1 MEGNIISCLLRKF
14 ALLKKNKNRTKKNMR
29 NKKLQVW
36 LPLLLSICMVAGMFI
51 GYRIKGNMPDNGIF
65 FVEKERPVQQV
76 LDLIKRKYVDNENI
90 DSLGNLAIQTILSK
104 LDPHSIYL
112 PAQELKQVNEDLEG
126 QFFGIGIEFNIIHD
140 TINVVNVLS
149 KGPSEKAGL
158 LIGDQ
163 IIKVDDSIVAGKQ
176 ITSQKLRK
184 LIGGD
189 AGEKVTITVFR
200 NGIQKPILI
209 TRGPVPLYSLDAAYM
224 IADTVGYIRLNKFSE
239 TTYDEF
245 MQSLLKLQKAGM
257 KSLILDLRDNGG
269 GILTEATNIADEFL
283 SDNKM
288 ITYTEGAH
296 SPKKEYRAQKDG
308 TFEKGKLIV
317 LIDEGTASASEI
329 LSGALQDWERATIVG
344 RRSFGKGLVQEQY
357 ELSDGSG
364 LRLTVARYYT
374 PLGRSIQKSYS
385 GGIEAYEHDLINRF
399 KEGEMTSMDSIKHT
413 NEKKYVT
420 AAGNILYGGGGITP
434 DVFVPYDTTL
444 FSKNIMDALV
454 SGTLSKFVY
463 VNFLRHQKEFQQ
475 YSSPKDFNEK
485 YVVSDETL
493 HALKLYAQ
501 NDSIKLN
508 PENKIERSILQKQI
522 KVLTA
527 REIWRTEGFYEVN
540 NTYDPT
546 VAKALELMKPQVHI
560 VSKK

>member
-1 MEGNIISCLLRKF
+1 
-14 ALLKKNKNRTKKNMR
+14 MR

-36 LPLLLSICMVAGMFI
+36 LPLLLSICMIAGMFI
-51 GYRIKGNMPDNGIF
+51 GYRIKGNMPDHGIF

-76 LDLIKRKYVDNENI
+76 LDLIKRKYVDNENV
-90 DSLGNLAIQTILSK
+90 DSLGNLAIQMILSK
-104 LDPHSIYL
+104 LDPHSVYL
-112 PAQELKQVNEDLEG
+112 PAQALKQANEDLEG
-126 QFFGIGIEFNIIHD
+126 QFFGVGIEFNIIHD
-140 TINVVNVLS
+140 TVNVVNVLA
-149 KGPSEKAGL
+149 KGPSEKAGI

-163 IIKVDDSIVAGKQ
+163 IIKVDDSVVAAKK

-189 AGEKVTITVFR
+189 AGKKVTLTIFR
-200 NGIQKPILI
+200 DGLLKSIVI

-245 MQSLLKLQKAGM
+245 MQSLIKLQKAGM
-257 KSLILDLRDNGG
+257 KGLILDLRENGG

-283 SDNKM
+283 SDQKL

-296 SPKKEYRAQKDG
+296 SSKKEYHAQKEG
-308 TFEKGKLIV
+308 AFEKGSLIV

-329 LSGALQDWERATIVG
+329 LTGALQDWERATIVG

-385 GGIEAYEHDLINRF
+385 EGIDAYDHDLIDRF
-399 KEGEMTSMDSIKHT
+399 KDGEMTSIDSIKHT
-413 NEKKYVT
+413 NKKKYTTSGGKV
-420 AAGNILYGGGGITP
+420 LYGGGGITP

-454 SGTLSKFVY
+454 SGTLSRFVY
-463 VNFLRHQKEFQQ
+463 LNFLRHRKQFQQ
-475 YSSPKDFNEK
+475 FSSPRVFNEK
-485 YVVSDETL
+485 YIVSNETL
-493 HALKLYAQ
+493 NELKHYAQ
-501 NDSIKLN
+501 SDSIKLN
-508 PENKIERSILQKQI
+508 PENKSERAILQRQI

-540 NTYDPT
+540 NSYDPT
-546 VAKALELMKPQVHI
+546 IIKALELMKPAIQH

>member
-1 MEGNIISCLLRKF
+1 
-14 ALLKKNKNRTKKNMR
+14 MR

-36 LPLLLSICMVAGMFI
+36 LPLLLSICMIAGMFV

-76 LDLIKRKYVDNENI
+76 LDLIKRKYVDNENV
-90 DSLGNLAIQTILSK
+90 DSLGNSAIQGILSK
-104 LDPHSIYL
+104 LDPHSVYL
-112 PAQELKQVNEDLEG
+112 PAQELKAVNEDLEG
-126 QFFGIGIEFNIIHD
+126 QFYGIGIEFNIIND
-140 TINVVNVLS
+140 TVNVVNVLQ

-163 IIKVDDSIVAGKQ
+163 IIKVDDSIVAGRN
-176 ITSQKLRK
+176 ITAQRLRK

-189 AGEKVTITVFR
+189 AGEKVNVTVYR
-200 NGIQKPILI
+200 NGVSKTFSV

-239 TTYDEF
+239 TTYREF
-245 MQSLLKLQKAGM
+245 MESMQKLQKSGM

-283 SDNKM
+283 NDNKL

-296 SPKKEYRAQKDG
+296 SPKKEYRCEKEG

-317 LIDEGTASASEI
+317 LINEGTASASEI
-329 LSGALQDWERATIVG
+329 LSGALQDWGRATIVG

-357 ELSDGSG
+357 QLSDGSG

-385 GGIEAYEHDLINRF
+385 DGIEAYEHDVINRF
-399 KEGEMTSMDSIKHT
+399 KDGEMTSADSIKHT
-413 NEKKYVT
+413 NEKKFTT
-420 AAGNILYGGGGITP
+420 ASGKILYGGGGITP
-434 DVFVPYDTTL
+434 DIFVPYDTTL
-444 FSKNIMDALV
+444 FDKNVMTALM
-454 SGTLSKFVY
+454 SGTLNRFVY
-463 VNFLRHQKEFQQ
+463 LNFLNHQKDFSQ
-475 YSSPKDFNEK
+475 YTSPKNFAEN
-485 YVVSDETL
+485 YVVDDQTL
-493 HALKLYAQ
+493 QALKNYAEK
-501 NDSIKLN
+501 DSIPLEVN
-508 PENKIERSILQKQI
+508 NKIEKTLLEKQI

-540 NTYDPT
+540 NRYDS
-546 VAKALELMKPQVHI
+546 VVVKALDLMR
-560 VSKK
+560 

>member
-1 MEGNIISCLLRKF
+1 
-14 ALLKKNKNRTKKNMR
+14 MR

-36 LPLLLSICMVAGMFI
+36 LPLLLSICMIAGMFI

-76 LDLIKRKYVDNENI
+76 LDLIKRKYVDEENV
-90 DSLGNLAIQTILSK
+90 DSLGTAAIQTILSK

-112 PAQELKQVNEDLEG
+112 PVQQLKAVNEDLEG
-126 QFFGIGIEFNIIHD
+126 QFFGIGIEFNIIDD
-140 TINVVNVLS
+140 TVNVVNVLP

-163 IIKVDDSIVAGKQ
+163 LIKVDDSVVAGNN

-189 AGEKVTITVFR
+189 AGEDVIVTVYR
-200 NGIQKPILI
+200 NGVSKPITI

-239 TTYDEF
+239 TTYKEF
-245 MQSLLKLQKAGM
+245 MESLQKLEKQGM

-269 GILTEATNIADEFL
+269 GILTQATNIADEFL
-283 SDNKM
+283 SDRKM

-296 SPKKEYRAQKDG
+296 SPKKEYRAEKDG
-308 TFEKGKLIV
+308 IFETGKLIV

-357 ELSDGSG
+357 QLTDGSG
-364 LRLTVARYYT
+364 LRLTVARYFT

-385 GGIEAYEHDLINRF
+385 EGIEAYEHDLINRF
-399 KEGEMTSMDSIKHT
+399 KEGEMTYADSIKHT
-413 NEKKYVT
+413 NEKRFTT
-420 AAGNILYGGGGITP
+420 ASGKILYGGGGITP

-444 FSKNIMDALV
+444 FAKNIMHALL
-454 SGTLSKFVY
+454 SGTLNRFVY
-463 VNFLRHQKEFQQ
+463 VNYLNHLKDFQK
-475 YSSPKDFNEK
+475 YPSPKIFNEK
-485 YVVSDETL
+485 YVVTDQTL
-493 HALKLYAQ
+493 NALKQYAQ
-501 NDSIKLN
+501 KDSIKLN
-508 PENKIERSILQKQI
+508 PENKIERSILIRQI

-540 NTYDPT
+540 NKYDST
-546 VAKALELMKPQVHI
+546 VAKALELMK
-560 VSKK
+560 

>member
-1 MEGNIISCLLRKF
+1 
-14 ALLKKNKNRTKKNMR
+14 MR

>member
-1 MEGNIISCLLRKF
+1 
-14 ALLKKNKNRTKKNMR
+14 MR

-36 LPLLLSICMVAGMFI
+36 LPLLLSICMIAGMFI

-76 LDLIKRKYVDNENI
+76 LDLIKRKYVDNEDI

-140 TINVVNVLS
+140 TVNVVNVLS

-163 IIKVDDSIVAGKQ
+163 IIKVDDSVVAGKK

-200 NGIQKPILI
+200 NGIAKPILI
-209 TRGPVPLYSLDAAYM
+209 TRGAVPLYSLDAAYM

-308 TFEKGKLIV
+308 SFEKGKLVV

-329 LSGALQDWERATIVG
+329 LSGALQDWGRATIVG

-399 KEGEMTSMDSIKHT
+399 KDGEMTTMDSIKHT
-413 NEKKYVT
+413 NEKKYTT

-444 FSKNIMDALV
+444 FGKNIMDALL
-454 SGTLSKFVY
+454 SGTLSRFVY
-463 VNFLRHQKEFQQ
+463 INFLRHQKDFQK
-475 YSSPKDFNEK
+475 YLSPKVFNEK

-493 HALKLYAQ
+493 NALKLYAQ
-501 NDSIKLN
+501 KDSIKLN
-508 PENKIERSILQKQI
+508 PENKIEKSILQKQI

-540 NTYDPT
+540 NTYDST
-546 VAKALELMKPQVHI
+546 VAKALQLMRAQSAH
-560 VSKK
+560 

>member
-1 MEGNIISCLLRKF
+1 
-14 ALLKKNKNRTKKNMR
+14 MR

-36 LPLLLSICMVAGMFI
+36 LPLLLSICMIAGMFI

-76 LDLIKRKYVDNENI
+76 LDLIKRKYVDDENM

-104 LDPHSIYL
+104 LDPHSVYI
-112 PAQELKQVNEDLEG
+112 PAQQLQMVNEDLEG
-126 QFFGIGIEFNIIHD
+126 QFFGIGIEFNIIND
-140 TINVVNVLS
+140 TVNVVNVLP

-163 IIKVDDSIVAGKQ
+163 IIKVDDSVVAGKK
-176 ITSQKLRK
+176 ITSQQLRK

-189 AGEKVTITVFR
+189 AGQKVTITVFR
-200 NGIQKPILI
+200 NGKEIPIPI

-239 TTYDEF
+239 TTYKEF
-245 MQSLLKLQKAGM
+245 MQSLEKLQKGGM

-269 GILTEATNIADEFL
+269 GILTQATDIADEFL
-283 SDNKM
+283 NDKKL

-296 SPKKEYRAQKDG
+296 SPKKDYLCEKDG
-308 TFEKGKLIV
+308 LFEKGKLIV
-317 LIDEGTASASEI
+317 LINEGTASASEI
-329 LSGALQDWERATIVG
+329 LTGALQDWDRATVVG

-357 ELSDGSG
+357 QLSDGAG
-364 LRLTVARYYT
+364 LRLTVAKYYT

-385 GGIEAYEHDLINRF
+385 QGIEVYEHDLINRF
-399 KEGEMTSMDSIKHT
+399 KDGEMTSADSIKHT
-413 NEKKYVT
+413 NERKFTT
-420 AAGNILYGGGGITP
+420 ASGKILYGGGGITP

-444 FSKNIMDALV
+444 FNKNIMAALM
-454 SGTLSKFVY
+454 SGVLNRFVFLNY
-463 VNFLRHQKEFQQ
+463 LRHEKEFKQ
-475 YSSPKDFNEK
+475 YTSPKMFEEK
-485 YVVSDETL
+485 YTVSDQVL
-493 HALKLYAQ
+493 NDLKNYAAGK
-501 NDSIKLN
+501 DSIHLN
-508 PENKIERSILQKQI
+508 INNEVEKSLLQRQI

-540 NTYDPT
+540 NTYDSV
-546 VAKALELMKPQVHI
+546 VAKALELMR
-560 VSKK
+560 